1 MNYNLLDLE
10 ENTVLENATLEQVEI
25 FLEDKDSSL
34 FVLEVIDQN

>member
-34 FVLEVIDQN
+34 FVLEVIEQN